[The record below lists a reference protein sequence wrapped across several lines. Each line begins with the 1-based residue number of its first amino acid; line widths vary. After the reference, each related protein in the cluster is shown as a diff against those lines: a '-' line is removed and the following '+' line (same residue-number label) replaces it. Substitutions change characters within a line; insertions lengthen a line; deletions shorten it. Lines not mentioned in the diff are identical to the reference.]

1 MLVWSSFILETY
13 SSRVVAFPSVFVVSD
28 VWNRRRGSRR
38 LLFDWSSMIPILI
51 ALPYIPQNVSYLAGS
66 SSDASFLII
75 SMALRT
81 IFFLI
86 TLMPSVACNTSRETF
101 SGSESE
107 STTPTKNLSQLGTI
121 SCRESE
127 MKTLRTYSFK
137 LALMLV
143 KLS

>member
-13 SSRVVAFPSVFVVSD
+13 SSSVVAFPSVFVVSD
-28 VWNRRRGSRR
+28 VWNRKSGSKRR
-38 LLFDWSSMIPILI
+38 LFAWSSMIPILT
-51 ALPYIPQNVSYLAGS
+51 ALPYNCQNVSYLAGS

-81 IFFLI
+81 TFFFM
-86 TLMPSVACNTSRETF
+86 TLMPSVACSTSRDTF

-107 STTPTKNLSQLGTI
+107 STTPTKNLNQLGSR

-127 MKTLRTYSFK
+127 MKTLRT
-137 LALMLV
+137 
-143 KLS
+143 

>member
-13 SSRVVAFPSVFVVSD
+13 SSSVVAFPSVLVVSD
-28 VWNRRRGSRR
+28 VWNRRSGSRR
-38 LLFDWSSMIPILI
+38 RLFDWSSMIPILI

-66 SSDASFLII
+66 SSDESFLIM

-81 IFFLI
+81 TFFLI
-86 TLMPSVACNTSRETF
+86 TLMPSVACSTSRDTF

-107 STTPTKNLSQLGTI
+107 STTPTKNLSHLGTR
-121 SCRESE
+121 SSSESE

-137 LALMLV
+137 FALALKKV
-143 KLS
+143 S